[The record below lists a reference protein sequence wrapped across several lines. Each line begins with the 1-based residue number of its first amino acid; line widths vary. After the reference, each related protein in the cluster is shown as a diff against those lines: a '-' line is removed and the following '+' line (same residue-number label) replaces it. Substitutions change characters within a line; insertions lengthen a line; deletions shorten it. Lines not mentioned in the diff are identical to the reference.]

1 MPGKKEGVYMWEV
14 RVNAVDGDHHL
25 AWAETY
31 HEAWEFACNWLAV
44 PMKYGHMQEV
54 SMYGDTLYI
63 RGD

>member
-1 MPGKKEGVYMWEV
+1 MWEV
-14 RVNAVDGDHHL
+14 RVSAVDGDHHL